1 MFAEFKNTLRRMR
14 GQIIGWGLG
23 LFLYDLMMKAFYE
36 NMQEL
41 GAAYT
46 DLLAGFPQELIAF
59 FPSIYEIATPVGY
72 LDTYFFSWMV
82 IIIGIFTIGACG
94 NLLVKDEE
102 KGILDLVMAY
112 PVSRAKVF
120 WGRFTAYL
128 VAAISILTVSW
139 LGWLVPIG
147 NADLGLSAF
156 ELLSPFIPLLAILL
170 LFGALALMLSMLLP
184 AVRMAIG
191 LSGAVLVA
199 NFLLV
204 GMSNI
209 NADLESIYKLTPF
222 YYFQGGRAINGIDWS
237 WLLGLLGFTLLFV
250 LVAWWRYH
258 RRDIRVGGEGGW
270 EIPRLSF
277 GSRSSK

>member
-1 MFAEFKNTLRRMR
+1 MFAEFKNTLRRLR

-23 LFLYDLMMKAFYE
+23 LFLYDFMMKAFYK
-36 NMQEL
+36 NMAEM
-41 GAAYT
+41 GAAYI
-46 DLLAGFPQELIAF
+46 DLLEGFPEEMIAF
-59 FPSIYEIATPVGY
+59 FPSIFEIASPVGY
-72 LDTYFFSWMV
+72 MDTYFFSWMV

-94 NLLVKDEE
+94 NLLIKDEE
-102 KGILDLVMAY
+102 KGILDLVMSY

-128 VAAISILTVSW
+128 TATVCIMIVSW
-139 LGWLVPIG
+139 LGWLVPIEG
-147 NADLGLSAF
+147 VDFGLSAI
-156 ELLSPFIPLLAILL
+156 EMLYPFLPLLAILL

-184 AVRMAIG
+184 AVRIATGLTGAI
-191 LSGAVLVA
+191 LVA

-209 NADLESIYKLTPF
+209 NEDLESIYKLTPF

-237 WLLGLLGFTLLFV
+237 WLMGLLVFTILFV

-270 EIPRLSF
+270 EIPRFSF
-277 GSRSSK
+277 GSRSSE